1 MKGNI
6 TKMSFRELLALKD
19 CLDMLNGKY
28 VNEMRAFPT
37 CYDKVTLEESMRF
50 LNYKKTKISNALTE
64 VINEIEKRILE

>member
-6 TKMSFRELLALKD
+6 TKMSFRELLALKN

-50 LNYKKTKISNALTE
+50 LNYKKTKISNVLTE

>member
-50 LNYKKTKISNALTE
+50 LNYKKTKISNVLTE